1 ATARDEAGRLAQS
14 GRNRDLHAVW
24 LLLGDT
30 DPAGLAARRRLER
43 NLHRDPVARDFLAWT
58 PVPAA
63 DWPLWETPARRP
75 EELLLA
81 LGIVEQ
87 DPSVVERHFP
97 VAQVPLGLTGSRVLA
112 HAGLIRP
119 AMRQAEIL
127 LQRVPASVPPRLLP
141 ASFQELLSYY
151 PMIVDQAGQFGID
164 PLLLMAIIR
173 EESRFDP
180 NAVSTASARGLTQ
193 FVLPTAR
200 RFVSAVGLAR
210 IRAQD
215 LHQPEISIAL
225 GAAYL
230 SDLAARYGGAQ
241 HIMIAAY
248 NAGEDQARL
257 WQSYC
262 YSRDAAEYFSKVGF
276 AQTRDYLRKV
286 ESSRARYADLY
297 ASPGGGAQP
306 SDS

>member
-1 ATARDEAGRLAQS
+1 
-14 GRNRDLHAVW
+14 
-24 LLLGDT
+24 
-30 DPAGLAARRRLER
+30 
-43 NLHRDPVARDFLAWT
+43 
-58 PVPAA
+58 
-63 DWPLWETPARRP
+63 LWETPIHQP

-87 DPSVVERHFP
+87 DPSVVIRNFP

-112 HAGLIRP
+112 HSGLIRP
-119 AMRQAEIL
+119 AMLQAEIL
-127 LQRVPASVPPRLLP
+127 LRRVPGSVPPRLLP
-141 ASFQELLSYY
+141 SSFQELLYPLPYY
-151 PMIVDQAGQFGID
+151 SMIVGQAERFGID
-164 PLLLMAIIR
+164 PMLLMAIIR

-180 NAVSTASARGLTQ
+180 DAVSAASARGLTQ

-200 RFVSAVGLAR
+200 RFGPAIGLSG

-215 LHQPEISIAL
+215 LHRPEISIAL

-230 SDLAARYGGAQ
+230 ADLAERYGGAQ
-241 HIMIAAY
+241 HTMIAAF

-262 YSRDAAEYFSKVGF
+262 YSRDVAEYFSKVGF
-276 AQTRDYLRKV
+276 AQTREYLRKV
-286 ESSRARYADLY
+286 ASSRAWYADLY
-297 ASPGGGAQP
+297 GSFAGGDQP